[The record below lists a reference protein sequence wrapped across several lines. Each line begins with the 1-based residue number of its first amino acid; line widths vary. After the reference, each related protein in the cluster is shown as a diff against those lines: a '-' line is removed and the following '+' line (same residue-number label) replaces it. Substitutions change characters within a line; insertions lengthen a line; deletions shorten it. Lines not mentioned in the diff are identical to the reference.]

1 MCDTVKGIEIINRKA
16 SFSYH
21 FLQSF
26 EAGILLSGS
35 EVKSIKAGNANM
47 SDAYCIIERGE
58 VWIKNFHITEYK
70 QSMEKEYN
78 PKRDRKLLLNK
89 SEIRK
94 IERKIAE
101 KGLTLI
107 PYKMYLSERGLL
119 KLEIIVASGKKSYDK
134 RESIKEKDEKR
145 NLERDFKLR

>member
-1 MCDTVKGIEIINRKA
+1 MKGIEIINRKA

-119 KLEIIVASGKKSYDK
+119 KLEIIVASGKKSFDK

>member
-1 MCDTVKGIEIINRKA
+1 MKNIEIVNRKA
-16 SFSYH
+16 SFSFH

-35 EVKSIKAGNANM
+35 EVKSIKSGNANM

-70 QSMEKEYN
+70 QSTVLDYN

-89 SEIRK
+89 AEIKK
-94 IERKIAE
+94 IERKISE
-101 KGLTLI
+101 KGLTMI
-107 PYKMYLSERGLL
+107 PYKVYLSERGFV
-119 KLEIIVASGKKSYDK
+119 KMEIMVASGKKSFDK
-134 RESIKEKDEKR
+134 RETIKEKDEKR
-145 NLERDFKLR
+145 NMERDFKVR

>member
-1 MCDTVKGIEIINRKA
+1 MKGIEIINRKA